1 MCWFSMSS
9 SSSWTLSSSFLMW
22 HCTYWISQQLG
33 PKGVTLNNMSPW
45 CLKIMMSPIWR
56 LCAVANSFQPSVS
69 LRPSI
74 FTCQIL
80 SEASDI
86 SLAVFCSFF
95 PSMCFEKNV
104 TGIDCNHQETTFKTK
119 PTLKDRRKQSKR
131 ERERVCVRGESRNRE
146 EVAGRNVDWPETEVD
161 DSPFL
166 TIQENKTQES
176 ESSTFFGMKTIP
188 MWSLT
193 IPMCCC
199 LFNME

>member
-9 SSSWTLSSSFLMW
+9 SSSWTLSSSFLMR

-45 CLKIMMSPIWR
+45 CLKITMSPIRR
-56 LCAVANSFQPSVS
+56 LCAVANSFQPWVS

-104 TGIDCNHQETTFKTK
+104 TGIDCNQQETTFKTK
-119 PTLKDRRKQSKR
+119 PTLKDRRKQSER
-131 ERERVCVRGESRNRE
+131 ERECVRTRWVSEPGRSGWKKCGLAGDWSGWFTISYNSGKQNSRIWIFNFLWDE
-146 EVAGRNVDWPETEVD
+146 DNTNVVFDNTNVLL
-161 DSPFL
+161 SF
-166 TIQENKTQES
+166 
-176 ESSTFFGMKTIP
+176 
-188 MWSLT
+188 
-193 IPMCCC
+193 
-199 LFNME
+199 